1 MYPFWSNIYDEVKDR
16 RYGALFFSTLL
27 TLFVSLGIMALIGAL
42 TNGVG
47 LVPAL
52 FLFAIPFAV
61 AMVCAVS
68 SCIRA
73 WKYRDG
79 SLNSSTLSRD
89 ELAKARSKLKK
100 ETKAAA
106 FRTERRP
113 ARLVIN
119 RVPDTDLK
127 Y

>member
-1 MYPFWSNIYDEVKDR
+1 MYPFWSNIYDDVKDR

-27 TLFVSLGIMALIGAL
+27 ALFVSLGVLALIGAL

-52 FLFAIPFAV
+52 FLFVIICAV
-61 AMVCAVS
+61 ALVCSVS

-73 WKYRDG
+73 WKHRDG
-79 SLNSSTLSRD
+79 SLNSSALSRD
-89 ELAKARSKLKK
+89 ELAKARLKLKK

-106 FRTERRP
+106 FRTQRRP
-113 ARLVIN
+113 ARLMVT

>member
-1 MYPFWSNIYDEVKDR
+1 MYPFWSNIYDNVKDR

-27 TLFVSLGIMALIGAL
+27 MLFGSLGILALIGAI

-52 FLFAIPFAV
+52 FLFVIIFVV
-61 AMVCAVS
+61 ALVCAVS
-68 SCIRA
+68 NYIRE
-73 WKYRDG
+73 WKHHDR

-100 ETKAAA
+100 ETKSAA
-106 FRTERRP
+106 FRTERKP
-113 ARLVIN
+113 ARLVIT